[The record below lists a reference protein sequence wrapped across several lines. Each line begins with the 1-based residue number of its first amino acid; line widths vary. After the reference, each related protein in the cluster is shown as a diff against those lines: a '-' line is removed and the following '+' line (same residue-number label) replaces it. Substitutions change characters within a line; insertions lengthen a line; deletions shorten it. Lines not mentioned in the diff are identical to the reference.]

1 MRRAAVA
8 ARQYIVRNHS
18 WVTEE
23 ECRVEDVLL
32 QQPTVLMRPVENV
45 ISDLDSFR
53 ALIKAVTRQR
63 LFRSNTPLPYST
75 RI

>member
-1 MRRAAVA
+1 VAVG
-8 ARQYIVRNHS
+8 QYNVREHS

-23 ECRVEDVLL
+23 KSRMNDALL
-32 QQPTVLMRPVENV
+32 QQPTVFIRPVENV
-45 ISDLDSFR
+45 MSDLDSLR

-63 LFRSNTPLPYST
+63 LFRSNIPLPYST